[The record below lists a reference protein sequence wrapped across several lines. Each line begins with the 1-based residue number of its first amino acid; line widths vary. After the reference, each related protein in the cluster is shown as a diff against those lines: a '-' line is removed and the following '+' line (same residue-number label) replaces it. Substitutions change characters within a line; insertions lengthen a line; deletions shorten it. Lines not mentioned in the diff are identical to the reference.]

1 MGRGLIYCYPDMI
14 DIVIMSIFGRDTYFM
29 LDDAIPRSI
38 LVLVLVLLGGF
49 FAGAETALSGCN
61 RVRMKSRA
69 EDGEPGPARVEKI
82 LTHFDK
88 ALVTILVGNNVVHVL
103 ATSTATVLAIWWFG
117 AYGTLIST
125 AVMTLAVFIFSETIP
140 KNIAKANA
148 DAFAIGISGPLYALM
163 VLLTP
168 IAAIFT
174 ALSNG
179 LKRAIKADEDEVA
192 MTEDDFKSM
201 IETIEDEGALESD
214 ESELIQSALEFS
226 DITAYNVLTPR
237 VHITGLDLSDP
248 EEVNREKIR
257 RTTLSRLPVYDPDLD
272 HIVGILNTKAYLL
285 QVLQTGSCN
294 IADIMVQPY
303 TAPATVDI
311 HSLFQEMCKRKQH
324 MVIILD
330 EWGGTLGL
338 VTMEDILESL
348 VGDIWD
354 GDEDEDGEP
363 DGEDGPSDD
372 GGEVAE

>member
-1 MGRGLIYCYPDMI
+1 MLE
-14 DIVIMSIFGRDTYFM
+14 DT
-29 LDDAIPRSI
+29 IPRSI

-49 FAGAETALSGCN
+49 FAGSETALSNCN

-69 EDGEPGPARVEKI
+69 EDGEAGPARVEKI
-82 LTHFDK
+82 LTRFDK

-103 ATSTATVLAIWWFG
+103 ATSTATVLAILWFE

-125 AVMTLAVFIFSETIP
+125 VVMTLVVFIFSETIP
-140 KNIAKANA
+140 KNFAKANA
-148 DAFAIGISGPLYALM
+148 DAFAIGVSGPLYALM
-163 VLLTP
+163 VVLTP
-168 IAAIFT
+168 VAAVFT
-174 ALSNG
+174 AMSNG
-179 LKRAIKADEDEVA
+179 LKKLFRANEDEVA

-201 IETIEDEGALESD
+201 IETIEDEGALESE

-226 DITAYNVLTPR
+226 DLTAYNVLTPR
-237 VHITGLDLSDP
+237 VHITGIDLSDS

-257 RTTLSRLPVYDPDLD
+257 QTTLSRLPVYDPDLD

-285 QVLQTGSCN
+285 QVLQTGACD
-294 IADIMVQPY
+294 IAALMAQPY

-311 HSLFQEMCKRKQH
+311 YTLFQEMCKRKQH

-354 GDEDEDGEP
+354 GDVSGDQAVSGDEGSPAGDNLPG
-363 DGEDGPSDD
+363 D
-372 GGEVAE
+372 GGEVAK